1 MKKALINV
9 LICYFYLKHTTFL
22 HSNINSLFHIVLRPI
37 YRFIQNDIIWH
48 LITILSV
55 IIMSSRKVFLLL
67 FGFQGVEICI
77 FVSICPSFR
86 HDIPFCLPRFLYR
99 NYIGLHSFVRQ
110 IYEFLYNWKWVWD
123 HNLAFC
129 SEVVHWGYWCTR
141 NIFSDSRK
149 AVIFITF
156 SSTFCMWP

>member
-1 MKKALINV
+1 
-9 LICYFYLKHTTFL
+9 
-22 HSNINSLFHIVLRPI
+22 
-37 YRFIQNDIIWH
+37 
-48 LITILSV
+48 
-55 IIMSSRKVFLLL
+55 
-67 FGFQGVEICI
+67 
-77 FVSICPSFR
+77 
-86 HDIPFCLPRFLYR
+86 
-99 NYIGLHSFVRQ
+99 LHSFVRQ
-110 IYEFLYNWKWVWD
+110 IYEVLYNWKWVWD